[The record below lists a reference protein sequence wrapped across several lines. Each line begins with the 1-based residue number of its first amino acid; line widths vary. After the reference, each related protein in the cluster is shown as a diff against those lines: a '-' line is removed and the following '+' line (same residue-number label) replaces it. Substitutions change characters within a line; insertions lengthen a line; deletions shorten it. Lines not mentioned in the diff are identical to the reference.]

1 MKRYSQRKRG
11 TLHAALTRAIEDLG
25 GVDKVADVLER
36 SPDWV
41 YSAANPHRDEGK
53 KAVLSWPQ
61 ARALARAG
69 ALSIAEDMA
78 AEAGGAF
85 MPPLPPQAPAALH
98 GALAAWISEHG
109 QAVAEIVKRAADGV
123 LDRRDAEAA
132 LPEIDDELRTLMEV
146 RAMLER
152 VAKTGEALR

>member
-11 TLHAALTRAIEDLG
+11 TLHAALKRAIDDLG
-25 GVDKVADVLER
+25 LDRVADVIGER
-36 SPDWV
+36 PGWV
-41 YSAANPHRDEGK
+41 YDAADPLRADGK
-53 KAVLSWPQ
+53 KAKVSWSQ

-78 AEAGGAF
+78 AEAGGVF
-85 MPPLPPQAPAALH
+85 MPPLPAHTPAALH
-98 GALAAWISEHG
+98 GALASWISEHG

-123 LDRRDAEAA
+123 LDRADAEAA
-132 LPEIDDELRTLMEV
+132 LPEIDDELRTLMAV
-146 RAMLER
+146 RAMLEG